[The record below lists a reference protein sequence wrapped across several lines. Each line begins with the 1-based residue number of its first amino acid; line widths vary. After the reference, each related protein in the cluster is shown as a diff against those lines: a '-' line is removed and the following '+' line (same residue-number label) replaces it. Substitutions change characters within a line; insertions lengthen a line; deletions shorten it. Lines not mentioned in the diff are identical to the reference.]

1 MSKSTRR
8 NFMAGTGGA
17 LAASFLGGRP
27 SFAAEIGKSPFRIA
41 VINDEISQDLD
52 HDCHVVANEFG
63 LGWIELRSFWK
74 KNILT
79 LDDNELAEAKRTVDK
94 YKLRVTDIA
103 SPLYKVD
110 FKDAPLSKYSPK
122 HDEFKAHFGF
132 DQQDEVLDRS
142 IRLAKAFKT
151 ERIRCFDF
159 WRLENQAPY
168 RAEINNIL
176 LKAANKLGKQN
187 LLLVLEN
194 EMSCNTATG
203 PEAAKTMAGVQS
215 PHFVLN
221 WDPGNAAAAG
231 EAHPY
236 PDGYALLPK
245 NRIGHCHC
253 KSAEMGSDGKSHW
266 EPVGKG
272 TVDWV
277 GQFRALKNDGYHDA
291 VSLETHWRGGGT
303 PEESTRISFAGMKE
317 CLKKA
322 GALT

>member
-17 LAASFLGGRP
+17 LAASFFGSSLA
-27 SFAAEIGKSPFRIA
+27 FAAEIGKSPFRIA

-52 HDCHVVANEFG
+52 HSCHVVADEFG

-110 FKDAPLSKYSPK
+110 FKGAPLSKFSPQR
-122 HDEFKAHFGF
+122 DEFKAHFGF
-132 DQQDEVLDRS
+132 DQQEEVLDRS

-159 WRLENQAPY
+159 WRLDNPAPY

-176 LKAANKLGKQN
+176 LKAANKLGKQG

-203 PEAAKTMAGVQS
+203 PEAAKTLSEVQS
-215 PHFVLN
+215 PYFFLN
-221 WDPGNAAAAG
+221 WDPGNAAHAG

-236 PDGYALLPK
+236 PDGYNLLPK

-253 KSAEMGSDGKSHW
+253 KSAVKEPNGKYGW
-266 EPVGKG
+266 APVGKG
-272 TVDWV
+272 IVDWV
-277 GQFRALKNDGYHDA
+277 GQFRALKNDGYRDA
-291 VSLETHWRGGGT
+291 VSLETHWRGGHT
-303 PEESTRISFAGMKE
+303 PEEATRISFAGMKE

>member
-1 MSKSTRR
+1 MSKPTRR
-8 NFMAGTGGA
+8 DFVVGAGGA
-17 LAASFLGGRP
+17 VAATFLSAMP
-27 SFAAEIGKSPFRIA
+27 SFAAEIGKSPFHIS

-52 HDCHVVANEFG
+52 HACHVVADEFG
-63 LGWIELRSFWK
+63 LGWIELRSFWN

-94 YKLRVTDIA
+94 YKLRVTDIG

-110 FKDAPLSKYSPK
+110 FKGAPLSKYSPK
-122 HDEFKAHFGF
+122 RDEFKAHFGF

-142 IRLAKAFKT
+142 IRLAKAFNT

-159 WRLENQAPY
+159 WRLEDPAKY
-168 RAEINNIL
+168 RADINSTL
-176 LKAANKLGKQN
+176 LHAANKVGKQN

-194 EMSCNTATG
+194 EMTCNTATG
-203 PEAAKTMAGVQS
+203 PEAAKTMAAIQS
-215 PHFVLN
+215 PYFFLN

-231 EAHPY
+231 EAKPY

-253 KSAEMGSDGKSHW
+253 KSAVKKPDGKFGW
-266 EPVGKG
+266 APVGQG
-272 TVDWV
+272 IIDWV
-277 GQFRALKNDGYHDA
+277 GQFRALKNDGYRHA

-303 PEESTRISFAGMKE
+303 PEQSTRISFAGMKE

-322 GALT
+322 GCLT

>member
-8 NFMAGTGGA
+8 DFIAGTGGA
-17 LAASFLGGRP
+17 VAASFLSAMPALG
-27 SFAAEIGKSPFRIA
+27 AEIGKSPFRIA

-52 HDCHVVANEFG
+52 HDCNVVANEFG

-79 LDDNELAEAKRTVDK
+79 LDDNELAEAKRIVDK
-94 YKLRVTDIA
+94 YKLRVTDIG

-110 FKDAPLSKYSPK
+110 FKGAPQSKFSPK
-122 HDEFKAHFGF
+122 RDEFKAHFGF
-132 DQQDEVLDRS
+132 DQQEEVLDRS
-142 IRLAKAFKT
+142 IRLAKAFNT

-159 WRLENQAPY
+159 WRLDNPAPY
-168 RAEINNIL
+168 RAEINSIL

-203 PEAAKTMAGVQS
+203 PEAAKTMSEVQS
-215 PHFVLN
+215 PYFMLN

-231 EAHPY
+231 EAKPY
-236 PDGYALLPK
+236 PDGYDLLPK

-253 KSAEMGSDGKSHW
+253 KSAVKEPDGKFKW
-266 EPVGKG
+266 APVGKG
-272 TVDWV
+272 IVDWV
-277 GQFRALKNDGYHDA
+277 GQFRALKNDGYHYA

-303 PEESTRISFAGMKE
+303 PEESTRISFAGMKK
-317 CLKKA
+317 CLKEA